1 MTSLNTIHAVFR
13 IFIKIPFVI
22 IKKPITIDVQ
32 NERIHNDRGL
42 HKCTYAIR
50 WPTYKYTQRTNGL
63 RSQHYLPTSTKTVT
77 PAELRGILKQPTW
90 FLIETSSFSYPGP
103 TLCSCSWY
111 GTISLAPVLPGPP
124 HDQLDL
130 SHVCG
135 RELNRMMATVL

>member
-1 MTSLNTIHAVFR
+1 MYKTNEYIMIAVYINAHMQF
-13 IFIKIPFVI
+13 
-22 IKKPITIDVQ
+22 D
-32 NERIHNDRGL
+32 
-42 HKCTYAIR
+42 
-50 WPTYKYTQRTNGL
+50 GL
-63 RSQHYLPTSTKTVT
+63 RISTHRGQMVYVHSITCPPPPNCHT
-77 PAELRGILKQPTW
+77 AELRGILKQPTW